1 MTLFTRLSRPRVCRR
16 RLRELAQD
24 LSPHMRRDIG
34 LDTCAKPPRLPR
46 HLLW

>member
-1 MTLFTRLSRPRVCRR
+1 MTSFARLSRSRIHRR
-16 RLRELAQD
+16 RLCVLAQD

-34 LDTCAKPPRLPR
+34 LDACARPPRLPH

>member
-1 MTLFTRLSRPRVCRR
+1 MTYFTRLSHTRVHRR
-16 RLRELAQD
+16 RRCEFAQD

-34 LDTCAKPPRLPR
+34 LDACAIPPRLPR